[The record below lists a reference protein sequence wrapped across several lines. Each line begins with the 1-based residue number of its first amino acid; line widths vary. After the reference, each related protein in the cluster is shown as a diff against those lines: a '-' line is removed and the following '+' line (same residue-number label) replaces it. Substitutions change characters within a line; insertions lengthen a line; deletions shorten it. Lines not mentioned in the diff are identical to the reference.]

1 MRHGRVD
8 TIAPRAAGKSFICVL
23 ALILISVFRPGSHQF
38 MCSPGKQQSVKI
50 ASAKIQQIFELLPL
64 LKKEVL
70 IEKKSNDY
78 YTLIFRNTSI
88 LDILTPLNSTRGN
101 RANCGILDE
110 YRKMVAVLKSLKL
123 RERP

>member
-88 LDILTPLNSTRGN
+88 LDILVSEPVG
-101 RANCGILDE
+101 
-110 YRKMVAVLKSLKL
+110 SLSSL
-123 RERP
+123 